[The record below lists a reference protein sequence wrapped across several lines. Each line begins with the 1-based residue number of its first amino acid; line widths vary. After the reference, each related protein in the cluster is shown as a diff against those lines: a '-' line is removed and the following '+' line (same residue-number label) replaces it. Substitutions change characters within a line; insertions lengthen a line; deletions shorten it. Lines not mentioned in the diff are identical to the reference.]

1 MQNHPLS
8 GLIQHVCFVYL
19 DPFILFAE
27 ESARTDRT
35 IVPDHFPV
43 TCTWKLVTSSAAI
56 TTAVKSRLTYLVN
69 VPCSFRS
76 GALRKLKRRYFHRY
90 GQRSK
95 NFAYTRVPVRS
106 KLVEDRFARK
116 EKTGGYGWM
125 LRTRDRNPD
134 DPRMNLAL
142 SLSSSHLTERSTRAF
157 LALCKS
163 WVLCKR
169 HRGER
174 EGEGKVQR
182 EFVRN
187 DAA

>member
-1 MQNHPLS
+1 MQNHLLS
-8 GLIQHVCFVYL
+8 ELIQHVCFVYL

-27 ESARTDRT
+27 ESAPTDRT
-35 IVPDHFPV
+35 IAPDHFPV
-43 TCTWKLVTSSAAI
+43 TCTWKLVTSSVAIIAA
-56 TTAVKSRLTYLVN
+56 AKSRFTYLLN

-76 GALRKLKRRYFHRY
+76 GAFIDRDREARIFSRT
-90 GQRSK
+90 RSK
-95 NFAYTRVPVRS
+95 I
-106 KLVEDRFARK
+106 VEDRFARK
-116 EKTGGYGWM
+116 EKTGGYRWM

-157 LALCKS
+157 FALCKS

-174 EGEGKVQR
+174 RSEKVKGR
-182 EFVRN
+182 CNASGCAAFVRN